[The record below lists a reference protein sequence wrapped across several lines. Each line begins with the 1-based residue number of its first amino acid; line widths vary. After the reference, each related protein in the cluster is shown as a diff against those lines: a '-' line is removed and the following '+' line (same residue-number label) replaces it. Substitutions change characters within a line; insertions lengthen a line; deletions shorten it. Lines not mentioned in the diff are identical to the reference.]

1 MEVDVQLETAAEAL
15 DHRDGAG
22 LAVRDAESSR
32 RARVEGEQCP
42 GIHAQHRATQGV
54 IPGQAVA
61 QAIGQR
67 EHPLAH
73 RHPRQQVVDEGGR
86 VLRHPPPPQLEQK
99 PRRLHEK
106 GTSRSNA
113 HSGHRSRV
121 KPSAR
126 IPQRRKSR
134 NSCSTKEGRPLPSAR
149 SETSRRKGSR
159 CSRMMAWS
167 TECSVSRG
175 RYGGWGCAT
184 PWRSAC
190 REWRQ
195 WPEMETRRQYLGPS
209 RCRSSTTSLCRRP
222 GGFVPCGSSGW
233 CGLRVLVASHV
244 SGSGKVE
251 AVERYGENVVVAE
264 TVLTGCERVERW
276 RNLICQEPAT

>member
-99 PRRLHEK
+99 PREGHEPLER
-106 GTSRSNA
+106 TLRTP
-113 HSGHRSRV
+113 
-121 KPSAR
+121 KPREAFGQD
-126 IPQRRKSR
+126 P
-134 NSCSTKEGRPLPSAR
+134 
-149 SETSRRKGSR
+149 
-159 CSRMMAWS
+159 
-167 TECSVSRG
+167 
-175 RYGGWGCAT
+175 AT
-184 PWRSAC
+184 Q
-190 REWRQ
+190 E
-195 WPEMETRRQYLGPS
+195 
-209 RCRSSTTSLCRRP
+209 
-222 GGFVPCGSSGW
+222 
-233 CGLRVLVASHV
+233 
-244 SGSGKVE
+244 
-251 AVERYGENVVVAE
+251 VAE
-264 TVLTGCERVERW
+264 LVLDKGRQAVAVSAIRDFSQEGLQVLTNDGVEHGVLGVTRPT
-276 RNLICQEPAT
+276 RGVGMRHALA